1 MKKILLGIAIALGAV
16 AFYCTPYLTLKQ
28 MREAA
33 KNHDAATL
41 NSYIDYPA
49 LRESLKTSLSGSMS
63 HALLKNKTDNGMN
76 AFATMFAAAF
86 VNPMVDTLITPE
98 SVSMMLRADLPNP
111 SDSPQHHTET
121 VSNEAAPDDDQ
132 HHKDTVT
139 SGHYQDFNHFVA
151 TVAKKEHPQALFSFT
166 FERDGLV
173 SWKLKGLTIPPLG
186 Q

>member
-1 MKKILLGIAIALGAV
+1 MKKTLLGIAITISAV
-16 AFYCTPYLTLKQ
+16 AFYYTPYLTLKH

-49 LRESLKTSLSGSMS
+49 LRESLKTSLSSSMS
-63 HALLKNKTDNGMN
+63 HALLKNKTDSGMN

-86 VNPMVDTLITPE
+86 VNPMVDTLIT
-98 SVSMMLRADLPNP
+98 SNNVSLMLRADLPNP
-111 SDSPQHHTET
+111 SDSHQHQTEAA
-121 VSNEAAPDDDQ
+121 SNEAAPDDH
-132 HHKDTVT
+132 HHKDIVT

-151 TVAKKEHPQALFSFT
+151 TVAKKENPQALFSFT

-186 Q
+186 H